1 MQIIFKFIMRHCNHT
16 TVRPFKK
23 GDPFKSVTPPPSYA
37 TIFNQSRK
45 NNIWTTH
52 NLPKNDGGGIFG
64 GGQQGIQKYINGRQ
78 YKVVRALNGE
88 ERLIP
93 LRTPSA
99 ALFQYSYT
107 N

>member
-1 MQIIFKFIMRHCNHT
+1 MKG
-16 TVRPFKK
+16 RPFKRSQET
-23 GDPFKSVTPPPSYA
+23 FKSMTPPPSYA
-37 TIFNQSRK
+37 TLFNQSRK

-52 NLPKNDGGGIFG
+52 NLPEDEGI
-64 GGQQGIQKYINGRQ
+64 KRYVNGRT
-78 YKVVRALNGE
+78 YKVIKTLNGE

-93 LRTPSA
+93 MRTPSA

>member
-1 MQIIFKFIMRHCNHT
+1 MRYHHKIK
-16 TVRPFKK
+16 VRPFKK
-23 GDPFKSVTPPPSYA
+23 SQETFKSMTPPPSYA
-37 TIFNQSRK
+37 TLFNQSRK

-52 NLPKNDGGGIFG
+52 NLPKDDEGT
-64 GGQQGIQKYINGRQ
+64 QKYINGRT
-78 YKVVRALNGE
+78 YKVVKALNGE

-93 LRTPSA
+93 MRTPSA

>member
-1 MQIIFKFIMRHCNHT
+1 MRNCYQT
-16 TVRPFKK
+16 TVQPFKK

-37 TIFNQSRK
+37 TIFSQTRK

-52 NLPKNDGGGIFG
+52 NMPKTEFGGDFGAGFG
-64 GGQQGIQKYINGRQ
+64 GGKQGIQKYINGRQ
-78 YKVVRALNGE
+78 YKVVKALNGE

-93 LRTPSA
+93 MRTPSA

>member
-1 MQIIFKFIMRHCNHT
+1 MRFKHRIPI
-16 TVRPFKK
+16 RPFKK
-23 GDPFKSVTPPPSYA
+23 GDSFKSVTPPPSYA

-52 NLPKNDGGGIFG
+52 NLPKDNFGGGFG
-64 GGQQGIQKYINGRQ
+64 GGQQGIHKYINGRQ
-78 YKVVRALNGE
+78 YKIVKALNGE

-93 LRTPSA
+93 IRTPSA